1 MCAVSKT
8 TVKDDFVRFCYDTC
22 IGMPDE
28 RPITQ
33 ESIDVTFRTFVSE
46 LFNQGDISK
55 LQCADWYKEGSG
67 FTVESL
73 TKRIN
78 ETDAEFMDRLDNR
91 AYQKLHPGHMVR

>member
-1 MCAVSKT
+1 MCAMSKT

-28 RPITQ
+28 RPLTQ
-33 ESIDVTFRTFVSE
+33 ESLDATFRTFVGE
-46 LFNQGDISK
+46 LFNEGDITK
-55 LQCADWYKEGSG
+55 PQCTEWCKEGSG

-73 TKRIN
+73 AKRIN
-78 ETDAEFMDRLDNR
+78 QTDAEFMAMLDNR